1 MRVKTKT
8 RVNFKLPPCVPETVQ
23 ADGVHW
29 EPTWQERALEYSKQ
43 QIALALAEVKRIELI
58 EQRGWLTAATQRA
71 VAAALEIDEGL
82 RKAALAEEIEKTEK
96 WWADTVA
103 REQKQNE
110 AIMAEFQKQM
120 DRGVYKQMKAR
131 ADKAKRDMDRDN
143 ARLERLA
150 LLKRGVLR
158 GTRKQFAAQRLAY

>member
-1 MRVKTKT
+1 M
-8 RVNFKLPPCVPETVQ
+8 
-23 ADGVHW
+23 
-29 EPTWQERALEYSKQ
+29 
-43 QIALALAEVKRIELI
+43 KRIELI

-96 WWADTVA
+96 RWADTVA

-131 ADKAKRDMDRDN
+131 ADKAKRNMTVTMRGWKDWRSSSGAYCEAHGN
-143 ARLERLA
+143 SSRLSVWRTSVYQA
-150 LLKRGVLR
+150 LRPFPR
-158 GTRKQFAAQRLAY
+158 